1 MEGKDLRE
9 HILRRWGALKNE
21 RAPYEEQWL
30 EISRHIT
37 PASGRFFSSIRK
49 NISKSRWN
57 KIYDTTA
64 TYAATILSSG
74 LQSGMN
80 DPSTQWFALTTGTP
94 ELDESHEVKVY
105 LDRVQRILEM
115 AFERTNTY
123 QSLHHGWREVGVF
136 GVCAMIV
143 AEDAVNG
150 FHCYPLV
157 CGEYCIGV
165 DAQNRPNTLYRRF
178 TMTAEQMIIH
188 YGRAKVS
195 RAVRDAYDKGQRDRI
210 FKCIHAIEP
219 REIRDRTKK
228 DSKNMPWRM
237 AVVQIDADDDSDGI
251 LEESGHNE
259 FPAVVGRWGAN
270 ASDVYS
276 EESPGIVAIGDTK
289 QLQHE
294 CLQKGNAIDY
304 AVDPP
309 LILPTS
315 AQHQALDFL
324 PGGRNFIDMPSQSN
338 IVQSA
343 WGVRPD
349 IQALT
354 ADMQEVKQRIFQAF
368 YVDMFLMISQATKH
382 QMTAEEVARRN
393 EEKLMLLG
401 PVLSRFNNEIL
412 KSLIERAF
420 NILARAGQMPP
431 PPQELAGQT
440 LQVRYMSMLS
450 RAQHSLR
457 ANSLDQF
464 LGRIGQIAQYKPEVL
479 SKLDPFEAV
488 DEYADYYSV
497 APSVVVPTDKAK
509 AEIQRQQQAQA
520 QTQQQQAMMQGADSL
535 AKLGK
540 VPSDDSTMAG
550 ALMNG
555 MANAAQGGNR
565 GN

>member
-1 MEGKDLRE
+1 MEGKDLRD
-9 HILRRWGALKNE
+9 HILRRWGALKTE
-21 RAPYEEQWL
+21 REPFVEQWS

-37 PASGRFFSSIRK
+37 PASGRFFPQTQK
-49 NISKSRWN
+49 NNARDRWN
-57 KIYDTTA
+57 KIYDNAA
-64 TYAATILSSG
+64 TYASSILSSG

-80 DPSTQWFALTTGTP
+80 DPATQWFDLTTGSP
-94 ELDESHEVKVY
+94 ELDESHGVKVY
-105 LDRVQRILEM
+105 LDRVRRILEM

-136 GVCAMIV
+136 GVCAMLVI
-143 AEDAVNG
+143 EEPVNG

-157 CGEYCIGV
+157 CGEYCLGT

-178 TMTAEQMIIH
+178 SMTAEQMLMQ

-195 RAVRDAYDKGQRDRI
+195 RAVVEAYDNGQRDKNY
-210 FKCIHAIEP
+210 KCIHAIEP

-228 DSKNMPWRM
+228 DNRNMPYRS
-237 AVVQIDADDDSDGI
+237 VVLQIDTDEGKDGI
-251 LEESGHNE
+251 LEESGYNE

-276 EESPGIVAIGDTK
+276 EECPGIVAIGDTK

-294 CLQKGNAIDY
+294 NLQKGNAIDY

-324 PGGRNFIDMPSQSN
+324 PGGRNFIDMPTAN
-338 IVQSA
+338 NVVQSA
-343 WGVRPD
+343 WNVRPD
-349 IQALT
+349 VQALM
-354 ADMQEVKQRIFQAF
+354 ADMQEIKQRIFQAF
-368 YVDMFLMISQATKH
+368 YVDMFLMISQANKH

-401 PVLSRFNNEIL
+401 PVLSRFNNEVL
-412 KSLIERAF
+412 KCLIERAF
-420 NILARAGQMPP
+420 NILSRAGQMPP

-464 LGRIGQIAQYKPEVL
+464 LQRIGQIAQFKPEVF

-497 APSVVVPTDKAK
+497 APSIIVPTDQAK
-509 AEIQRQQQAQA
+509 AEIEKQQQAQQQQAMAQQQAQA
-520 QTQQQQAMMQGADSL
+520 ADNLS
-535 AKLGK
+535 KLGR
-540 VPSDDSTMAG
+540 VPADDSNMAG
-550 ALMNG
+550 ALVKG
-555 MANAAQGGNR
+555 MAQQAGVA
-565 GN
+565 

>member
-9 HILRRWGALKNE
+9 HILRRWTALKAE
-21 RAPYEEQWL
+21 REPYVEQWT

-37 PASGRFFSSIRK
+37 PASGRFFSFPK
-49 NISKSRWN
+49 NQSRDRWN
-57 KIYDTTA
+57 KIYDNAA
-64 TYAATILSSG
+64 TYASTILSSG

-80 DPSTQWFALTTGTP
+80 DPATQWFSLTTGSP
-94 ELDESHEVKVY
+94 DLDESHAVKVY
-105 LDRVQRILEM
+105 LDQVQRILEM

-123 QSLHHGWREVGVF
+123 QALHHGWREVGVF
-136 GVCAMIV
+136 GVCASIV
-143 AEDAVNG
+143 AEDPTNG

-165 DAQNRPNTLYRRF
+165 DAKNRPNTLYRRF
-178 TMTAEQMIIH
+178 SMTAEQLIGE
-188 YGRAKVS
+188 YGRNKVS
-195 RAVRDAYDKGQRDRI
+195 QAVRDCYDKGNRDRT

-219 REIRDRTKK
+219 REIRDRTRK
-228 DSKNMPWRM
+228 DNKNMPYRM
-237 AVVQIDADDDSDGI
+237 VVLQIDCDEGSDGI
-251 LEESGHNE
+251 LLESGHNE

-315 AQHQALDFL
+315 AQHQSLDFL
-324 PGGRNFIDMPSQSN
+324 PGGRNFIDMPSQN
-338 IVQSA
+338 NVVQSA

-354 ADMQEVKQRIFQAF
+354 ADMQEVKQRIYQAF

-420 NILARAGQMPP
+420 NILARAGQMPQ

-509 AEIQRQQQAQA
+509 QIIQEQQQAAAQA
-520 QTQQQQAMMQGADSL
+520 QQQEAMAKGVDSL
-535 AKLGK
+535 SKLGR

-550 ALMNG
+550 AIVKG
-555 MANAAQGGNR
+555 MAENAQGGQ
-565 GN
+565 

>member
-1 MEGKDLRE
+1 MEGKDLRD
-9 HILRRWGALKNE
+9 HILHRWGALKTE
-21 RAPYEEQWL
+21 REPYVPQWI
-30 EISRHIT
+30 EISKHIT
-37 PASGRFFSSIRK
+37 PASGRFFQSTMK
-49 NISKSRWN
+49 NQGRDRWN
-57 KIYDTTA
+57 RIYDNTA
-64 TYAATILSSG
+64 TYASTILSSG

-80 DPSTQWFALTTGTP
+80 DPATQWFALTTGTP
-94 ELDESHEVKVY
+94 ELDESHAVKVY
-105 LDRVQRILEM
+105 LDQCQRILEM

-123 QSLHHGWREVGVF
+123 QSLHHGWREVGVY
-136 GVCAMIV
+136 GICAMIV
-143 AEDAVNG
+143 VEDPVNG

-165 DAQNRPNTLYRRF
+165 DARNRPNTLYRRF
-178 TMTAEQMIIH
+178 SMTAEQLIAE
-188 YGRAKVS
+188 YGRDKVS
-195 RAVRDAYDKGQRDRI
+195 RAVSDAYDKGQRDRL

-219 REIRDRTKK
+219 REVRDRNAK
-228 DSKNMPWRM
+228 DNKNMPWRM
-237 AVVQIDADDDSDGI
+237 VVLQIDCDEGKDGI
-251 LEESGHNE
+251 LDESGYNE

-270 ASDVYS
+270 ATDVYS

-324 PGGRNFIDMPSQSN
+324 PGGRNFIDMATNAN

-343 WGVRPD
+343 WSVRPD
-349 IQALT
+349 IQALA

-401 PVLSRFNNEIL
+401 PVLSRFNNEVL
-412 KSLIERAF
+412 KSLIERVF
-420 NILARAGQMPP
+420 NILSRAGQMPM
-431 PPQELAGQT
+431 PPQELRGQT

-464 LGRIGQIAQYKPEVL
+464 LTRVGQIAQFKPEVI
-479 SKLDPFEAV
+479 SKLDPFQAV

-497 APSVVVPTDKAK
+497 SPSVVVPTEQAK
-509 AEIQRQQQAQA
+509 KEIEAQQQAQA
-520 QTQQQQAMMQGADSL
+520 QQAQAEQQAQAADSL
-535 AKLGK
+535 SKLGR
-540 VPSDDSTMAG
+540 VPSDNSTMAG
-550 ALMNG
+550 ALVQG
-555 MANAAQGGNR
+555 LAQAQQGSQEA
-565 GN
+565 